1 MGSFRQ
7 ALMNMKT
14 ALIEDAQRRKLEQ
27 EQLRQRMAPYCRGY
41 DVYADEINAQYTSLV
56 RSNLIKSVL
65 IKGTIFAAA
74 VTLMVLMITNKS
86 FDVFPIAIF
95 GGFICLVLMMLFL
108 SDISHLSHFISG
120 KYDCYGAMVTNT
132 RVESHTST
140 DSDGNTTT
148 SYDYF
153 VSLNGVECEVTSKEY
168 RKAPVGQYMH
178 FVRLKAKYRKS
189 DVFYFFPCPQTE
201 EQFIIGHHSPAAEL
215 RLYRPEKG
223 SGILTALSVLCILGA
238 FASMIWVFASSENGK
253 ELSVYIPAGLTA
265 ASILFA
271 IINKCVGL
279 SKGRKKL
286 EEKRRMQQGE

>member
-1 MGSFRQ
+1 MSSLRD
-7 ALMNMKT
+7 ALNNIR
-14 ALIEDAQRRKLEQ
+14 AAAQEAAQRRRIEQ
-27 EQLRQRMAPYCRGY
+27 EQLRQKMIPYCRGY
-41 DVYADEINAQYTSLV
+41 DVFPDEINAQYTSLV
-56 RSNLIKSVL
+56 RSNLIKGVL
-65 IKGTIFAAA
+65 IKGAIFAAA

-86 FDVFPIAIF
+86 FNMFPLAML
-95 GGFICLVLMMLFL
+95 GGFLCLVLLMVLL
-108 SDISHLSHFISG
+108 SDISHLSHFIG
-120 KYDCYGAMVTNT
+120 GRYDCYGAMVTNA

-140 DSDGNTTT
+140 DSDGHTTT

-201 EQFIIGHHSPAAEL
+201 EQFIIDHHSPAAEL

-223 SGILTALSVLCILGA
+223 SKALTALSILCILGA
-238 FASMIWVFASSENGK
+238 FASMIWVMSSSANGR
-253 ELSVYIPAGLTA
+253 ELSVYIPASLTA
-265 ASILFA
+265 ASILLA